1 MVGNLSGLPIAGSR
15 TRGSDGGR
23 GNVLWLIL
31 LTSIARPAVAL
42 ELPPAQIN
50 HALKIV
56 LRVYNYAKVPRK
68 TLASALQEAQHIFEK
83 ANVETDWL
91 VCPIAA
97 SPEKPNSACD
107 DEKPSGLLVIDVSVL
122 PESMA
127 DRLDAHDEDV
137 GFALSTSGGGG
148 FEAGVFS
155 DRVTKLAES
164 RRIVDCRL
172 LLAVVM
178 AHEIGHLLLG
188 RESHSPSGIMR
199 ATWDREE
206 MALAGQGYL
215 LFTPGQAEQLR
226 RALAMK
232 VHQP

>member
-1 MVGNLSGLPIAGSR
+1 MVGNLSGLPIPGSR
-15 TRGSDGGR
+15 TGGPDGGR

-31 LTSIARPAVAL
+31 LTSIARPAVAS

-56 LRVYNYAKVPRK
+56 LCVHNYAKVPRK

-148 FEAGVFS
+148 FEAGVFY
-155 DRVTKLAES
+155 DRVKKLAES
-164 RRIVDCRL
+164 RIVDCQL